1 MPAENPAQNPAQS
14 VHAESGFD
22 SQPATVSHE
31 QTPVLPEFASPREIV
46 RMCSVGD
53 TGLEHAMESSGG
65 NGRGT
70 QSAAESAALDARE
83 APLGSDLRAV
93 VSAWPNLP
101 DAIRAGI
108 LAMISA
114 TK

>member
-1 MPAENPAQNPAQS
+1 MPAEKAAQS
-14 VHAESGFD
+14 VHVESRFD

-31 QTPVLPEFASPREIV
+31 QTLVLREFASACEIV

-70 QSAAESAALDARE
+70 QSAAESAALDAME

>member
-1 MPAENPAQNPAQS
+1 METDRS
-14 VHAESGFD
+14 SRLI
-22 SQPATVSHE
+22 TVSPDKTGVVYKKIVGGTGFE
-31 QTPVLPEFASPREIV
+31 PVV
-46 RMCSVGD
+46 K
-53 TGLEHAMESSGG
+53 SSGN

-70 QSAAESAALDARE
+70 QGAAESAALDARE

-93 VSAWPNLP
+93 ISAWPNLP

-108 LAMISA
+108 LAMIGA

>member
-1 MPAENPAQNPAQS
+1 M
-14 VHAESGFD
+14 VK
-22 SQPATVSHE
+22 
-31 QTPVLPEFASPREIV
+31 
-46 RMCSVGD
+46 
-53 TGLEHAMESSGG
+53 SSGN

-70 QSAAESAALDARE
+70 QGAAESAALDASE

-93 VSAWPNLP
+93 ISAWPNLP

-108 LAMISA
+108 LAMIDA

>member
-1 MPAENPAQNPAQS
+1 MP
-14 VHAESGFD
+14 V
-22 SQPATVSHE
+22 ATVHPRAFWE
-31 QTPVLPEFASPREIV
+31 EFEAIQ
-46 RMCSVGD
+46 
-53 TGLEHAMESSGG
+53 SSNMPWNHRGG
-65 NGRGT
+65 NGRGA
-70 QSAAESAALDARE
+70 QIAAESAALDARG